1 MTNATETDLET
12 LAAEVRVL
20 KSQVA
25 NYKRGFLLGKL
36 TYDDLAQ
43 AGKELSDAMYRYSKA
58 KFPGV
63 KAKRIPYQAIIR

>member
-1 MTNATETDLET
+1 MMNTTQADLES
-12 LAAEVRVL
+12 LAA
-20 KSQVA
+20 QVQVCKRQVE
-25 NYKRGFLLGKL
+25 NYKRGYLLGRL

-43 AGKELSDAMYRYSKA
+43 AGKELSEAMFQYAKA